1 MTHAQ
6 PQRQNDPARRVPRRH
21 FLRLTGA
28 VIGSGLFV
36 PWVHSA
42 GNTAAGPRVRR
53 EVYGKTPDG
62 VEVHRFILSSGAG
75 LEAAV
80 MTYGAT
86 LTTVSALGRDGKPAV
101 VTLFLDTLDD
111 YVRGHPLFG
120 SVVGRYANRIANARL
135 AIDGTEYPL
144 EANAKPHHIHGGNAA
159 PFHKALWKAE
169 AARDGGDAA
178 ATFTHASRDGEGG
191 YPGTVEASVTYK
203 VTADNALVMEY
214 GAKTDKPTHV
224 NLTNHAYWNLT
235 GAGSGDVL
243 GHVLTL
249 HADRYLSADK
259 AKIPTGELADVKG
272 TPMDFTRPQPVG
284 SRIKQVEGENYDHCY
299 VVRKKE
305 GAALSPCA
313 RVVDPASG
321 RTMEVE
327 TTQPGVQLYTAR
339 GLNDRLKGGGKPYG
353 PYHGLCL
360 ETQHYPDSPN
370 KPAFPTTLL
379 RPGQAYRQVTVHR
392 FGVERQE

>member
-1 MTHAQ
+1 MTPH
-6 PQRQNDPARRVPRRH
+6 RSRLIPRRR

-28 VIGSGLFV
+28 ALGAGFIL
-36 PWVHSA
+36 PWVHA
-42 GNTAAGPRVRR
+42 GESPAKGLGVRR
-53 EVYGKTPDG
+53 EVFGKTSEG
-62 VEVHRFILSSGAG
+62 AEVHRFTLNNGAG

-86 LTTVSALGRDGKPAV
+86 LTTLSAPDRNGKPEI
-101 VTLFLDTLDD
+101 VTLYLDTLDD
-111 YVRGHPLFG
+111 YLRGHPLFG
-120 SVVGRYANRIANARL
+120 SVVGRYANRIANARF
-135 AIDGTEYPL
+135 AIDGKEYAL
-144 EANAKPHHIHGGNAA
+144 EANAKPHHIHGGSQA
-159 PFHKALWKAE
+159 PFHAALWKAE
-169 AARDGGDAA
+169 AARDGDDAA
-178 ATFTHASRDGEGG
+178 VKLTLTSRDGEGG

-203 VTADNALVMEY
+203 LTGENALVMEY
-214 GAKTDKPTHV
+214 EARTDKPTHV
-224 NLTNHAYWNLT
+224 NLTNHAYWNLA

-243 GHVLTL
+243 GHVLAL
-249 HADRYLSADK
+249 QADRYLAADK

-299 VVRKKE
+299 VLDRKE
-305 GAALSPCA
+305 GVGRTWCALVTEPK
-313 RVVDPASG
+313 SG
-321 RTMEVE
+321 RVMKVE

-379 RPGQAYRQVTVHR
+379 RPGEAYRQVTVHR
-392 FGVERQE
+392 FGVER

>member
-1 MTHAQ
+1 MAQ
-6 PQRQNDPARRVPRRH
+6 SHPQRAGRRANLVPRRQ
-21 FLRLTGA
+21 FLRMSAAAVGA
-28 VIGSGLFV
+28 GFV
-36 PWVHSA
+36 VPCVRGAETSP
-42 GNTAAGPRVRR
+42 AGPQVRR
-53 EVYGKTPDG
+53 EVFGKTPDG
-62 VEVHRFILSSGAG
+62 AEVHRCILSNGAG

-86 LTTVSALGRDGKPAV
+86 LTTLSAPDRNGKPAV
-101 VTLFLDTLDD
+101 VTLYLDTLDD
-111 YVRGHPLFG
+111 YLRGHPLLG
-120 SVVGRYANRIANARL
+120 SVVGRYANRIANARF
-135 AIDGTEYPL
+135 AIDGTEYAL
-144 EANAKPHHIHGGNAA
+144 EPNARPHHIHGGNQA
-159 PFHKALWKAE
+159 PFHKAVWKAE

-178 ATFTHASRDGEGG
+178 VRLTHVSRDGEGG
-191 YPGTVEASVTYK
+191 YPGTVEAVVTYK
-203 VTADNALVMEY
+203 LTGDNTLVMEY
-214 GAKTDKPTHV
+214 AARTDKPTHV
-224 NLTNHAYWNLT
+224 NLTNHAYWNLA

-272 TPMDFTRPQPVG
+272 TAMDFTRPQPVG

-299 VVRKKE
+299 VLKKKG
-305 GAALSPCA
+305 GAELSPCA
-313 RVVDPASG
+313 RLVEPKSG
-321 RTMEVE
+321 RLMEVE

-339 GLNDRLKGGGKPYG
+339 GLNERLKGGGKPYG

-379 RPGQAYRQVTVHR
+379 RPGEAYRQVTVHR
-392 FGVERQE
+392 FGVEH

>member
-1 MTHAQ
+1 M
-6 PQRQNDPARRVPRRH
+6 PRRR
-21 FLRLTGA
+21 FLRLSAALGA
-28 VIGSGLFV
+28 GFLV

-42 GNTAAGPRVRR
+42 TDASAKGPRVRR
-53 EVYGKTPDG
+53 EDFGKTPTG
-62 VEVHRFILSSGAG
+62 AEVQRFILTNGAG
-75 LEAAV
+75 LEAAI

-86 LTTVSALGRDGKPAV
+86 LTTLSAPDRDGKPGI
-101 VTLFLDTLDD
+101 VTLYLDTLDD
-111 YVRGHPLFG
+111 YLRGHPLFG
-120 SVVGRYANRIANARL
+120 SVVGRYANRIANARF
-135 AIDGTEYPL
+135 AIDGTEYAL
-144 EANAKPHHIHGGNAA
+144 EANAKPHHIHGGNQA
-159 PFHKALWKAE
+159 PFHTAVWKAE

-178 ATFTHASRDGEGG
+178 VKLTHVSRDGEGG

-203 VTADNALVMEY
+203 LTGENALVMEY
-214 GAKTDKPTHV
+214 EARTDKPTHV
-224 NLTNHAYWNLT
+224 NLTNHAYWNLA

-243 GHVLTL
+243 GHVLAL
-249 HADRYLSADK
+249 QADRYLAADK

-299 VVRKKE
+299 VLERKE
-305 GAALSPCA
+305 GEGRTWCALVTEPK
-313 RVVDPASG
+313 SG
-321 RTMEVE
+321 RVMKVE

-379 RPGQAYRQVTVHR
+379 RPGEAYRQVTVHR
-392 FGVERQE
+392 FGIAASG